1 MPVTNDPQSSGT
13 PSDLPR
19 TLGLVDALAIVIG
32 VTIGGGIFLVPNL
45 VAQQLK
51 SPGMIVAVWI
61 FAGVISFFGA
71 LACAELGSAIPATG
85 GQYVYLREAY
95 GRMVGFL
102 CGWSMFTVA
111 RTAQV
116 AWLAVTLAM
125 YVSYFTPLS
134 HLESKL
140 LGIGAIVIFTAI
152 NYRGVTAAALVQRI
166 FTLAKV
172 VGLLVIVASAFLW
185 KGATAPTPGAAPVTS
200 LGTLSSFGVALIAC
214 VLAYDG
220 WVQLS
225 FVAGEIRRP
234 QRNVLLALAL
244 GSAACIA
251 IYVLANLAY
260 MRVLSIDE
268 IASSERVAASMALRT
283 LGSRG
288 AGLVSLIIL
297 ISIIGTLNGCFL
309 TSPRVYFA
317 QARDGLFFRKFG
329 EIQPHYQTPGF
340 AILAQSVWALVLLL
354 TGTYETLVVYAMF
367 ALWLSYGLMVA
378 GVMILRR
385 KLPNLPRPYRMWGYP
400 VTPLLFL
407 AITAWFLVN
416 MLWTRPGPSLIAL
429 LLIASGIPI
438 YFVWARRESPNT
450 ATVDAMNE
458 ARRGGLPS
466 FDNTSD
472 LLADLNREGQ

>member
-1 MPVTNDPQSSGT
+1 VSNNLKTVSAPA
-13 PSDLPR
+13 DLPR

-51 SPGMIVAVWI
+51 SPGMIIGVWV

-95 GRMVGFL
+95 GRMIGFL

-125 YVSYFTPLS
+125 YVSYFLPLS
-134 HLESKL
+134 PIESKL
-140 LGIGAIVIFTAI
+140 LGIVAIAVFTAI

-172 VGLLVIVASAFLW
+172 AGLLVIVASAFLW
-185 KGATAPTPGAAPVTS
+185 AGKPAAAPMAAAGTS
-200 LGTLSSFGVALIAC
+200 LGNSLSSFGVALIAC

-225 FVAGEIRRP
+225 FVAGEIRNP

-244 GSAACIA
+244 GSGVCIA

-268 IASSERVAASMALRT
+268 IASSPRVAASVALRT
-283 LGSRG
+283 LGTRG
-288 AGLVSLIIL
+288 AGLVSLTIL
-297 ISIIGTLNGCFL
+297 ISIVGTLNGCFL

-340 AILAQSVWALVLLL
+340 AILAQGAWALVLLL
-354 TGTYETLVVYAMF
+354 TGSYETLLVYAMF

-385 KLPNLPRPYRMWGYP
+385 KQPDLVRPYRMWGYP
-400 VTPLLFL
+400 VTPILFL
-407 AITAWFLVN
+407 AITAWFLGN
-416 MLWTRPGPSLIAL
+416 MLWTRPVPSLVAL
-429 LLIASGIPI
+429 LLIASGVPI
-438 YFVWARRESPNT
+438 YFFWGGRGKNLAWNETGSGPLSGEFPPLAGENAPLRD
-450 ATVDAMNE
+450 DA
-458 ARRGGLPS
+458 S
-466 FDNTSD
+466 
-472 LLADLNREGQ
+472 